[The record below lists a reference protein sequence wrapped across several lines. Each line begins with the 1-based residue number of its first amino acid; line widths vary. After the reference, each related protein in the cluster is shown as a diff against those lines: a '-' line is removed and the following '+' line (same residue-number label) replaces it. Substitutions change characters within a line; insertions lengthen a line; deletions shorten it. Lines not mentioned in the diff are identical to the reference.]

1 MSDNNNNTIN
11 IELPLDKLNKKV
23 KFIYDQKNQYLIEI
37 KTYNLNTSNSSI
49 LASIYFEYRK
59 KINLLPFNSKLEAE
73 YLEKLSRL
81 FIEDILKK
89 DFDFNNEEIQIIM
102 NRLLLYDDISKLM
115 IITSLKHLTNE
126 KIITFLNKF
135 EKLNSDWKINKYDLT
150 SLNNFTLYFLL
161 EQKWVK
167 LINKILFPSDKNR
180 KYIVDYINVLKNDLS
195 KSNISQLLKW
205 ENKKEK
211 WLNNIG
217 KNMIN

>member
-135 EKLNSDWKINKYDLT
+135 EKLNSD
-150 SLNNFTLYFLL
+150 
-161 EQKWVK
+161 
-167 LINKILFPSDKNR
+167 
-180 KYIVDYINVLKNDLS
+180 
-195 KSNISQLLKW
+195 
-205 ENKKEK
+205 
-211 WLNNIG
+211 
-217 KNMIN
+217 